1 MQKFI
6 INFEGYCIIK
16 ADTKEEAE
24 KKFWESLHQET
35 FINRVYDIYDIYDVE
50 EKEIKT
56 T

>member
-24 KKFWESLHQET
+24 KKFWEGLQQEA
-35 FINRVYDIYDIYDVE
+35 NNSVYDIYDIYDIE
-50 EKEIKT
+50 EKKIKIT
-56 T
+56 